1 MTSKKEIMRRPLKGV
16 GWNEVA
22 SALGRSKS
30 TVAKCA
36 ASMHK
41 GRIDPERL
49 KSMTESKVSGL
60 FADGRGK
67 RDEEH
72 LGTIKTLPH
81 FPTAP

>member
-1 MTSKKEIMRRPLKGV
+1 MRRPLKGV

-22 SALGRSKS
+22 SALARSKS

-41 GRIDPERL
+41 GRIASGRLESMIDPD
-49 KSMTESKVSGL
+49 VSGL
-60 FADGRGK
+60 FADSREK

>member
-1 MTSKKEIMRRPLKGV
+1 MS
-16 GWNEVA
+16 WNEVT

-41 GRIDPERL
+41 GRINSERL
-49 KSMTESKVSGL
+49 ESMTEPEISGL

-67 RDEEH
+67 RGEEH

-81 FPTAP
+81 FPTTP

>member
-1 MTSKKEIMRRPLKGV
+1 MRQLLKGV
-16 GWNEVA
+16 SWNEAA
-22 SALGRSKS
+22 SALGCDKS

-49 KSMTESKVSGL
+49 KSMTEPEISGL
-60 FADGRGK
+60 SADGRG
-67 RDEEH
+67 RHGEEH

>member
-1 MTSKKEIMRRPLKGV
+1 MHQLLKGMS
-16 GWNEVA
+16 WTEA
-22 SALGRSKS
+22 TLALGRSKS

-49 KSMTESKVSGL
+49 KSMTEPEVSGL

-67 RDEEH
+67 HGEEH

-81 FPTAP
+81 FPTTP

>member
-1 MTSKKEIMRRPLKGV
+1 MHQLLKGV
-16 GWNEVA
+16 SWNEVA

-49 KSMTESKVSGL
+49 ESMTEPEISGL
-60 FADGRGK
+60 FADSRGK
-67 RDEEH
+67 RGEEH

>member
-1 MTSKKEIMRRPLKGV
+1 MTSKKKKMDQLLNGV
-16 GWNEVA
+16 SWKEVA

-49 KSMTESKVSGL
+49 KSMADPDVSGL

-67 RDEEH
+67 RGEEH